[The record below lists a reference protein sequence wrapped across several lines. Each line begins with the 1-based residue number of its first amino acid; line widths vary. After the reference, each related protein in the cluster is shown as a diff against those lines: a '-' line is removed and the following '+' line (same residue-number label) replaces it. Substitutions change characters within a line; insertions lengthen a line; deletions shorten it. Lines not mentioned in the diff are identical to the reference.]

1 MQELGNFPI
10 LASLVA
16 GILTFISPCILPLI
30 PVYITLVTGLSVEQ
44 LNEKKH
50 ILSILLS
57 AISFVLGF
65 TTIFVILGLSVTF
78 LGQFFLNHLDI
89 IRYIGGTIIILF
101 SLQMLGFFKIP
112 FIYKQFSWLDKIKRT
127 SNYFTIFFIGC
138 AFAISWTPCV
148 DPILASILILAS
160 TSGTLVKGATLLL
173 VYSLGLGIPFILT
186 ALFINK
192 FIFIFN
198 SLKKYYRL
206 IEIISAILLMLV
218 GILVITGGFSQITI
232 FVTKIFN

>member
-10 LASLVA
+10 IASLFA
-16 GILTFISPCILPLI
+16 GILTFISPCILPLV

-44 LNEKKH
+44 LNEEKH
-50 ILSILLS
+50 TLSILLS
-57 AISFVLGF
+57 SISFVLGF

-78 LGQFFLNHLDI
+78 LGKFFLNNLDT
-89 IRYIGGTIIILF
+89 IRYVGGSIIILF
-101 SLQMLGFFKIP
+101 ALQMLGIFRIP
-112 FIYKQFSWLDKIKRT
+112 FLYKQFSWIDKIKRT

-160 TSGTLVKGATLLL
+160 TSGELVKGATLLL

-186 ALFINK
+186 AIFINK
-192 FIFIFN
+192 FIFVFD
-198 SLKKYYRL
+198 SLKKHYRL
-206 IEIISAILLMLV
+206 IEIISAILLILV
-218 GILVITGGFSQITI
+218 GVLVLTNNFSEITI
-232 FVTKIFN
+232 FILKLLD